1 MAPNFGQ
8 IFVLAGET
16 REWVTE
22 VALFTFAT
30 GRRPLAIIVGSLEI
44 FHVIGFHCIV
54 FIIELLDL

>member
-30 GRRPLAIIVGSLEI
+30 GRRPLAISGKP
-44 FHVIGFHCIV
+44 
-54 FIIELLDL
+54 